1 MTIVRAALVYFG
13 IVFGVGFALGTVR
26 VLWVAPRVGAR
37 AAELVEMPMMV
48 LTTLLVARWVSGRT
62 GLTRSWASIGTG
74 GLALALLVAAEIGVG
89 VAVRRVS
96 LIEALTNRD
105 PVSGVAYYL
114 SLGVFA
120 IAPWLMARPSPS
132 AA

>member
-1 MTIVRAALVYFG
+1 MTIIRAALVYFG
-13 IVFGVGFALGTVR
+13 VVFGIGFALGTVR
-26 VLWVAPRVGAR
+26 VLWVAPRVGSR

-74 GLALALLVAAEIGVG
+74 GLALALLVAAEIGIG

-105 PVSGVAYYL
+105 PISGLAYYL

-120 IAPWLMARPSPS
+120 IAPWLVARPSAS